1 MDIFNTLGKCLAILR
16 CNMQGH
22 RTMQQSLSKD
32 LDEAVDSGIVI
43 AGPAVPGEDEIL
55 SADAAAFVATLE
67 RRFGDERRRL
77 LQARAAFQARIDAG
91 ENPAFRPETKAIRDG
106 DWTIAGTPAD
116 LADRRVEITG
126 PVDRKMVIN
135 ALNSGARCFMADFE
149 DSAAPTWE
157 AMIAGQTNLRDAVS
171 GTIGLTDPKTGKVY
185 ALADETATLIVRPRG
200 WHLEEAHI
208 LVDGRPASASL
219 VDFGLFFFH
228 NAAGL
233 RARGSGPYFYL
244 PKMEHYEEA
253 ALWNQVFLA
262 AQEELGLPVG
272 TVKATVLIETITA
285 AFEMDEILHA
295 LKDHIV
301 GLNCGRW
308 DYIFSVIKTFR
319 NRADCVLPDR
329 GLVTMTQPFMRA
341 YSRLLI
347 KTCHRR
353 GAHAMGGM
361 AAQIP
366 IKGDDDAN
374 EQAFAK
380 VRADKERE
388 AGDGHDGTWVA
399 HPGLVP
405 VARDVFDRMMPEANQ
420 LSRALGNVTVTEADL
435 IAMPEGDLTEEGLRN
450 NIRVGIQYIEAWLGG
465 RGAVPLYNLMED
477 AATAEISRAQIWQ
490 CLRHGAHLAGGRAID
505 RALVGRLLAEEVAD
519 LRKVLGEARF
529 EGGHFDEAVELF
541 TEVSTAD
548 AFPNFLTLPAYAVLN
563 AIHDGTAESG
573 ERQ

>member
-1 MDIFNTLGKCLAILR
+1 MPESRSGDADAPMKTGIEIDGPAAPSLAEIL
-16 CNMQGH
+16 
-22 RTMQQSLSKD
+22 T
-32 LDEAVDSGIVI
+32 DEAC
-43 AGPAVPGEDEIL
+43 
-55 SADAAAFVATLE
+55 AFVAMLE

-77 LQARAAFQARIDAG
+77 LEARAAFQARIDAG
-91 ENPAFRPETKAIRDG
+91 ENPAFRPDTNSIREG

-126 PVDRKMVIN
+126 PVDRKMIIN
-135 ALNSGARCFMADFE
+135 ALNCGASCFMADFE
-149 DSAAPTWE
+149 DAASPTWE
-157 AMIAGQTNLRDAVS
+157 AMIAGQVNLRDAARR
-171 GTIGLTDPKTGKVY
+171 TIAMTDPSSGKSY
-185 ALADETATLIVRPRG
+185 ALEDETATLIVRPRG
-200 WHLEEAHI
+200 WHLEEAHL

-219 VDFGLFFFH
+219 FDFGLYFFH
-228 NAAGL
+228 NAAEL
-233 RARGSGPYFYL
+233 RANGSGPYFYL
-244 PKMEHYEEA
+244 PKLEHYEEA
-253 ALWNQVFLA
+253 ALWNAVFVA

-272 TVKATVLIETITA
+272 TIKVTVLIETITA

-319 NRADCVLPDR
+319 NRPDWVLPDR

-366 IKGDDDAN
+366 IKGDDAAN
-374 EQAFAK
+374 EEAFGK

-405 VARDVFDRMMPEANQ
+405 VAREVFDRLMPEANQ
-420 LSRALGNVTVTEADL
+420 VSRQLGNVTVTEADL
-435 IAMPEGDLTEEGLRN
+435 LAVPKGELTEEGLRN
-450 NIRVGIQYIEAWLGG
+450 NIRVAIQYIEAWLAG

-477 AATAEISRAQIWQ
+477 AATAEISRAQLWQ
-490 CLRHGAHLAGGRAID
+490 CLRHGARLENGRAVD
-505 RALVGRLLAEEVAD
+505 WALVDRLVAEEVAA
-519 LRKVLGEARF
+519 LRDVLGEARY
-529 EGGHFDEAVELF
+529 EEGHFDDAVAIF
-541 TEVSTAD
+541 TQVGTGNG
-548 AFPNFLTLPAYAVLN
+548 FPEFLTLPAYRVLN
-563 AIHDGTAESG
+563 TIHDGESAD
-573 ERQ
+573 

>member
-1 MDIFNTLGKCLAILR
+1 
-16 CNMQGH
+16 
-22 RTMQQSLSKD
+22 MQQSRRKD
-32 LDEAVDSGIVI
+32 AEETWETGVAI
-43 AGPAVPGEDEIL
+43 AGPAVPGRDEIL
-55 SADAAAFVATLE
+55 SAEAAAFVATLE

-77 LQARAAFQARIDAG
+77 LEARAAFQARIDAG
-91 ENPAFRPETKAIRDG
+91 ENPAFRPETRAIRQS
-106 DWTIAGTPAD
+106 DWTVAGTPAD

-126 PVDRKMVIN
+126 PVDRKMIIN
-135 ALNSGARCFMADFE
+135 ALNCGASCFMADFE
-149 DSAAPTWE
+149 DSASPTFE
-157 AMIAGQTNLRDAVS
+157 VMIAGQVNLRDAARR
-171 GTIGLTDPKTGKVY
+171 TISLSDPNTGKSY
-185 ALADETATLIVRPRG
+185 ALADEIATLIVRPRG
-200 WHLEEAHI
+200 WHLEEAHL
-208 LVDGRPASASL
+208 LVDGRPVSASL
-219 VDFGLFFFH
+219 FDFGLFFFH
-228 NAAGL
+228 NAAEL
-233 RARGSGPYFYL
+233 RARGTGPYFYL
-244 PKMEHYEEA
+244 PKLEHYEEA
-253 ALWNQVFLA
+253 ALWNAVFVA

-272 TVKATVLIETITA
+272 TIKATVLIETITA

-366 IKGDDDAN
+366 IKGDDAAN
-374 EQAFAK
+374 AEAFGK

-405 VARDVFDRMMPEANQ
+405 IAREVFDRLMPEANQ
-420 LSRALGNVTVTEADL
+420 VSLQLGNVTVTEADL
-435 IAMPEGDLTEEGLRN
+435 IAMPEGAITEEGLRN
-450 NIRVGIQYIEAWLGG
+450 NIRVGIQYIEAWLAG

-490 CLRHGAHLAGGRAID
+490 WMRHGATFADGRAID
-505 RALVGRLLAEEVAD
+505 RALVDRVLAEEIAA
-519 LRKVLGEARF
+519 LKEALGEDRF
-529 EGGHFDEAVELF
+529 EGGHFDDAIALF
-541 TEVSTAD
+541 TEVATAD
-548 AFPNFLTLPAYAVLN
+548 DFPTFLTLPAYHVLN
-563 AIHDGTAESG
+563 AIHDGETAD
-573 ERQ
+573 

>member
-1 MDIFNTLGKCLAILR
+1 M
-16 CNMQGH
+16 H
-22 RTMQQSLSKD
+22 QSGTK
-32 LDEAVDSGIVI
+32 EADTPWDSGVGI
-43 AGPAVPGEDEIL
+43 AGTAVPGLDEVL
-55 SADAAAFVATLE
+55 SADAAAFVAMLE

-77 LQARAAFQARIDAG
+77 LAARADFQARIDAG
-91 ENPAFRPETKAIRDG
+91 ENPAFRPETKAIRVA

-157 AMIAGQTNLRDAVS
+157 AMIAGQLNMRDAVR
-171 GTIGLTDPKTGKVY
+171 GTIAMTDPRTGKAY

-200 WHLEEAHI
+200 WHLEEAHLI
-208 LVDGRPASASL
+208 VDGRPASASL

-228 NAAGL
+228 NAARL
-233 RARGSGPYFYL
+233 RANGSGPYFYL

-253 ALWNQVFLA
+253 ALWNAVFVA
-262 AQEELGLPVG
+262 AQEALELPVG
-272 TVKATVLIETITA
+272 TIKTTVLIETITA

-295 LKDHIV
+295 LRDHIV

-366 IKGDDDAN
+366 IKGDDEAN
-374 EQAFAK
+374 EQAFGK

-405 VARDVFDRMMPEANQ
+405 VARAVFDRMMPEANQ
-420 LSRALGNVTVTEADL
+420 LSRPLGNVVVTEADL
-435 IAMPEGDLTEEGLRN
+435 LAMPAGEITEDGLRT

-490 CLRHGAHLAGGRAID
+490 VLRHGAHLADGRVVD
-505 RALVGRLLAEEVAD
+505 RALVERLLAEEVAG
-519 LRKVLGEARF
+519 LKETLGEARF
-529 EGGHFDEAVELF
+529 EGGHFDRAVALF
-541 TEVSTAD
+541 SEVSTAD
-548 AFPNFLTLPAYAVLN
+548 AFPDFLTLPAYAVLN
-563 AIHDGTAESG
+563 AIHDGAAGSE
-573 ERQ
+573 E

>member
-1 MDIFNTLGKCLAILR
+1 
-16 CNMQGH
+16 
-22 RTMQQSLSKD
+22 MQQSRRKD
-32 LDEAVDSGIVI
+32 AEATWDAGVEI
-43 AGPAVPGEDEIL
+43 AGPAVPGLDKIL
-55 SADAAAFVATLE
+55 TEEACAFVAMLE
-67 RRFGDERRRL
+67 RSFGDDRRRL
-77 LQARAAFQARIDAG
+77 LAARAEFQARIDAG
-91 ENPAFRPETKAIRDG
+91 ENPAFRPETKAIRDAE
-106 DWTIAGTPAD
+106 WTVAGTPDD

-126 PVDRKMVIN
+126 PVDRKMIIN
-135 ALNSGARCFMADFE
+135 ALNSGASCFMADFE
-149 DSAAPTWE
+149 DAASPTWE
-157 AMIAGQTNLRDAVS
+157 AMIAGQVNLRDAARR
-171 GTIGLTDPKTGKVY
+171 TIAMTDPNSGKSY
-185 ALADETATLIVRPRG
+185 ALGDETATLIVRPRG
-200 WHLEEAHI
+200 WHLEEAH
-208 LVDGRPASASL
+208 LVVDGRPASASL
-219 VDFGLFFFH
+219 FDFGLYFFH
-228 NAAGL
+228 NAAEL

-244 PKMEHYEEA
+244 PKLEHYEEA
-253 ALWNQVFLA
+253 ALWNAVFVA

-272 TVKATVLIETITA
+272 TIKATVLIETITA

-366 IKGDDDAN
+366 IKGDDSAN
-374 EQAFAK
+374 EQAFGK

-405 VARDVFDRMMPEANQ
+405 VAREVFDRLMPEANQ
-420 LSRALGNVTVTEADL
+420 VSRQLGNVTVTEADL
-435 IAMPEGDLTEEGLRN
+435 IAMPDGGITEDGLRN
-450 NIRVGIQYIEAWLGG
+450 NIRVGIQYIEAWLAG

-490 CLRHGAHLAGGRAID
+490 WMRHGASLADGRAID
-505 RALVGRLLAEEVAD
+505 RALVDRVLAEEIAA
-519 LRKVLGEARF
+519 LKEVLGEDRF
-529 EGGHFDEAVELF
+529 EGGHFDHAIALF
-541 TEVSTAD
+541 TEVATAD
-548 AFPNFLTLPAYAVLN
+548 DFPNFLTLPAHHVLN
-563 AIHDGTAESG
+563 AIHDGETAD
-573 ERQ
+573 